1 MEKSLA
7 DAERKEINSLVEL
20 ISSELIKIYNKRAQ
34 DYEKAEN
41 EGIQQ
46 ALIYYEKC
54 LDVIK
59 LTISFYYYIFS
70 FILDIMVF

>member
-1 MEKSLA
+1 MNKTNEAIEILEKSLA

-54 LDVIK
+54 LDVAKK
-59 LTISFYYYIFS
+59 LKEPAE
-70 FILDIMVF
+70 